1 MSERDE
7 RAITGRAAAT
17 AKPAARDSGKTAE
30 AASNGGPKAGAR
42 AVKDPSVDYKRTFG
56 ITKILSW
63 STLGLMLASGL
74 FLSFFIANSA
84 RQTLLEKQK
93 EFALLLAEN
102 LNQQIYRRFTLPTL
116 IGVGYIALR
125 EESQYN
131 RLNQVIE
138 WSTHGL
144 HVKEIRIYGH
154 DRLVSYSTKRDMV
167 GREGLAGERVERAF
181 EGEYSFTIISK
192 INPIWAIFSEIGPDS
207 VIMETVYPLRDERGA
222 LDASST
228 EEKFIMGV
236 IEMSQDITEDYKTVI
251 RFQWVII
258 STTLVTTLCLTL
270 ILVMV
275 IRRVDRINAARIEE
289 RDRLERELHQN
300 ERLASMGRMVASV
313 AHEIRNPL
321 GIIRSSAEL
330 LLKRAG
336 DGEDMNS
343 RILRAIF
350 DEAKRLSQIVTDFL
364 DYARPKQ
371 PKQEP
376 VDLGKVLDQVAGF
389 LESECA
395 KHGADLLREYQHGL
409 VITGDKDLLYRAFY
423 NIVTNAL
430 QSLDGEPGAVRVETL
445 SEEGR
450 HVVRITDSGPGFGE
464 ESLHKLL
471 DPFYTT
477 KDSGTGLGLT
487 IVNNIIKSHG
497 GRIEFQN
504 APEGGARVL
513 MSFPMRIES

>member
-1 MSERDE
+1 MPTEKH
-7 RAITGRAAAT
+7 ATNGAAPEAPQG
-17 AKPAARDSGKTAE
+17 KPPE
-30 AASNGGPKAGAR
+30 AGL
-42 AVKDPSVDYKRTFG
+42 DYRRTFG

-63 STLGLMLASGL
+63 ISLLLILASGL

-125 EESQYN
+125 EESQYK
-131 RLNQVIE
+131 RLEQVIE

-144 HVKEIRIYGH
+144 HVREIRIYGH
-154 DRLVSYSTKRDMV
+154 DRLVSFSTNREMV
-167 GREGLAGERVERAF
+167 GREGLAGERVERGF
-181 EGEYSFTIISK
+181 QGEHSFTILSR
-192 INPIWAIFSEIGPDS
+192 INPIWAIFTDITPGS

-222 LDASST
+222 LGEGNR

-236 IEMSQDITEDYKTVI
+236 IEMSQDITEDYKTVV

-258 STTLVTTLCLTL
+258 STTLVTSLIITC
-270 ILVMV
+270 ILVLV
-275 IRRVDRINAARIEE
+275 IRRVDRINAARLEE
-289 RDRLERELHQN
+289 KERLERELHQN
-300 ERLASMGRMVASV
+300 ERLASMGRMVAGV

-330 LLKRAG
+330 LLKRSG
-336 DGEDMNS
+336 DGEDLNS

-350 DEAKRLSQIVTDFL
+350 EESKRLSQIVTDFL

-376 VDLGKVLDQVAGF
+376 VDLAKVLNQVLGF
-389 LESECA
+389 LESESG
-395 KHGADLLREYQHGL
+395 KHQVAVERAFEPGLL
-409 VITGDKDLLYRAFY
+409 VTGDKDLLYRAFY
-423 NIVTNAL
+423 NIFTNAL
-430 QSLDGEPGAVRVETL
+430 QAMNGPGRIRIEGR
-445 SEEGR
+445 SENGR
-450 HVVRITDSGPGFGE
+450 HVVGFSDTGPGFAPDA
-464 ESLHKLL
+464 LPRLM
-471 DPFYTT
+471 DPFFTT

-487 IVNNIIKSHG
+487 IVNNIIKSHQG
-497 GRIEFQN
+497 QLLFEN
-504 APEGGARVL
+504 APQGGATVL
-513 MSFPMRIES
+513 VSIPAREPEPEA

>member
-1 MSERDE
+1 M
-7 RAITGRAAAT
+7 
-17 AKPAARDSGKTAE
+17 
-30 AASNGGPKAGAR
+30 
-42 AVKDPSVDYKRTFG
+42 DYKRTFG

-63 STLGLMLASGL
+63 SSLLLILASGL

-116 IGVGYIALR
+116 IGVGYIALG
-125 EESQYN
+125 EEEQYN

-144 HVKEIRIYGH
+144 HVQEIRIYGH
-154 DRLVSYSTKRDMV
+154 ERLVSYSTNKDNV

-181 EGEYSFTIISK
+181 KGEHSFTIISK
-192 INPIWAIFSEIGPDS
+192 INPIWAIFSDIKPGS
-207 VIMETVYPLRDERGA
+207 VILETVYPLRDERGA

-228 EEKFIMGV
+228 EDKFIMGV

-258 STTLVTTLCLTL
+258 STTLVTSLFITL

-275 IRRVDRINAARIEE
+275 IRRVDRINAARLEE
-289 RDRLERELHQN
+289 KDRLERELHQN

-350 DEAKRLSQIVTDFL
+350 DEAKRLSQTVTDFL

-376 VDLGKVLDQVAGF
+376 VDLGKVLDQVTGF
-389 LESECA
+389 LESECG
-395 KHGADLLREYQHGL
+395 KHQATLERNYQHGL
-409 VITGDKDLLYRAFY
+409 LITGDKDLLYRAFY

-430 QSLDGEPGAVRVETL
+430 QAMDSKPGTVNVATASEDGAHLVLV
-445 SEEGR
+445 
-450 HVVRITDSGPGFGE
+450 TDSGPGFDE
-464 ESLHKLL
+464 ETRHKLL
-471 DPFYTT
+471 DPFFTT

-497 GRIEFQN
+497 GHMRFEN
-504 APEGGARVL
+504 AEAGGAQVV
-513 MSFPMRIES
+513 MSFPVREQDS